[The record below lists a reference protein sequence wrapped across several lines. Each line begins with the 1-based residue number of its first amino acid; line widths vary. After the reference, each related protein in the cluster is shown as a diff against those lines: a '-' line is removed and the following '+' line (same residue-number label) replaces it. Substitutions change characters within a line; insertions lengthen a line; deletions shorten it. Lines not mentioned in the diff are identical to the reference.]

1 MWLIEGFKIALSPL
15 NLGVAFI
22 ACWIGTLVGV
32 LPGLGPTSAVALL
45 FPISILLPPETALIA
60 LGAIFYG
67 AMYGGSTTA
76 ILLNI
81 PGEISSVPATIEGYP
96 LTKRGRGG
104 AALVIC
110 AVVSFMGGILALLG
124 LAFFAPILAEFALT
138 FGPYEYFS
146 LMVFSLTC
154 VAGLSGRS
162 LARGIALGCLGLFL
176 ALVGAEPG
184 SDLFRLT
191 FNSTHL
197 YSGFDVIS
205 VVIGLF
211 GVSEV
216 LIGIQEETK
225 AIFKGK
231 IKIGNLMPNGS
242 ELSLGLKAGLR
253 GSILGTVLGLLPGVL
268 PSISAFISY
277 SVEGKVAKERHLFGK
292 GAMEGIAGPEAANN
306 ATAVAGFIPLMAL
319 GIPTGPVM
327 AIVLAALLVHGV
339 IPGPLMFTTH
349 QTLTS
354 AVIASFFVGNVI
366 LVILNIPLVGIWV
379 RLAMIPYRIL
389 APIIL
394 ALCFWGAYCI
404 RNSVFDIWV
413 AVGFGLLGYVM
424 KKYNLPAAPFVLGL
438 ILGDPIELHLRQV
451 MALGPFSLTLQHPIA
466 MALLTCAVIVVILYT
481 VFREKREVVSAIEE
495 D

>member
-1 MWLIEGFKIALSPL
+1 MWLVEGFQIALNPF
-15 NLGVAFI
+15 NLLVAFI

-45 FPISILLPPETALIA
+45 FPISILLPPETALMA

-96 LTKRGRGG
+96 LTKQGRGG

-110 AVVSFMGGILALLG
+110 AVVSFMGGIFALLG
-124 LAFFAPILAEFALT
+124 LAFLAPLLAEFALT

-162 LARGIALGCLGLFL
+162 LRRGIAMACMGLFI

-184 SDLFRLT
+184 SDTFRLT
-191 FNSTHL
+191 FNISHL
-197 YSGFDVIS
+197 FSGFDVIS

-211 GVSEV
+211 GISEV
-216 LIGIQEETK
+216 LIGIGEKSQ
-225 AIFKGK
+225 AIFQGK
-231 IKIGNLMPNGS
+231 IGSLMPNRN

-277 SVEGKVAKERHLFGK
+277 SLEGKVAKERSKFGR
-292 GAMEGIAGPEAANN
+292 GAIEGIAGPEAANN
-306 ATAVAGFIPLMAL
+306 ATAVSGFIPLMAL

-349 QTLTS
+349 RALTS
-354 AVIASFFVGNVI
+354 AVIASFLIGNVI

-389 APIIL
+389 APLIL

-404 RNSVFDIWV
+404 RNSLFDIWI
-413 AVGFGLLGYVM
+413 AVFFGILGFVLKRYQM
-424 KKYNLPAAPFVLGL
+424 PAAPFVLGF
-438 ILGDPIELHLRQV
+438 ILGDPLELYFRQV
-451 MALGPFSLTLQHPIA
+451 AALGPLAAIFQRP
-466 MALLTCAVIVVILYT
+466 MAVGLLSCAVLILIVYT
-481 VFREKREVVSAIEE
+481 VFREKQEKGVTVEE